1 MSQSPGLTVD
11 CSIDVS
17 DGLAVPPEV
26 SETSVADLVRFALE
40 REQQFGAWSV
50 GFAFVPVAEI
60 SELHDKFLGEPT
72 PTDIIT
78 FPYDDPEVSGGDVA
92 ICVPLAA
99 EQGAEHGNTLAE
111 ELFFL
116 VLHGVL
122 HLTGH
127 DDHTPPMREAML
139 ARQEEHYAAW
149 RAVNR

>member
-17 DGLAVPPEV
+17 DGLVVPPEV
-26 SETSVADLVRFALE
+26 AESSVADLIRFALE
-40 REQQFGAWSV
+40 REGKSGAWAISIV
-50 GFAFVPVAEI
+50 FVAEAEI
-60 SELHDKFLGEPT
+60 SELHDRFLGDPS

-78 FPYDDPEVSGGDVA
+78 FQYDDPGAVGGDIAV
-92 ICVPLAA
+92 CVPVAA
-99 EQGAEHGNTLAE
+99 EQGAEHGNSLAE

-139 ARQEEHYAAW
+139 ARQEELYAAW